1 MATHDI
7 PPDLRRFILTSIPS
21 VPHIEALMLL
31 RTAAPARWSAAEL
44 ARRLYVPPQA
54 AAVVLADLCKSGILR
69 CDEASDAYVYE
80 PGRVVPAEL
89 IDRLAALYASQLVEV
104 TMLIHSKLD
113 RKAQQFADAFNF
125 RKGS

>member
-1 MATHDI
+1 MATNDI

-31 RTAAPARWSAAEL
+31 RAAAPAKWSAADL

-54 AAVVLADLCKSGILR
+54 AAAVLTDLCKSGILR
-69 CDEASDAYVYE
+69 CDDEADTYSYE
-80 PGRVVPAEL
+80 PGLVVPAEL

-113 RKAQQFADAFNF
+113 RKAQQFADAFNL

>member
-1 MATHDI
+1 MATNDI

-21 VPHIEALMLL
+21 VPHIEALLLL
-31 RTAAPARWSAAEL
+31 RADAPAQWNAGEL

-54 AAVVLADLCKSGILR
+54 AANVLADLCKAGILQ
-69 CDEASDAYVYE
+69 CDTAALAYSYIPDQVI
-80 PGRVVPAEL
+80 PAEL
-89 IDRLAALYASQLVEV
+89 IDRLAALYASQLVDV

-113 RKAQQFADAFNF
+113 RKAQQFADAFDF